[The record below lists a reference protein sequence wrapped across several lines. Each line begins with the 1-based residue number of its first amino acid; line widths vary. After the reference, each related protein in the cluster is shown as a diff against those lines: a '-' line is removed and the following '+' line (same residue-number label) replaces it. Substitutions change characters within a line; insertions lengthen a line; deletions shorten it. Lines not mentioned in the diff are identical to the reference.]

1 MASVSSA
8 HLVLFIAVV
17 LFSAALAGTLTE
29 SATSLGASIEDAA
42 GADADRTAAD
52 FRVVSDSETPTA
64 VYDAGNDTLTLLVRN
79 TGDRTLRSDPEAVT
93 VLVDGEYQGDT
104 RTTVLDAD
112 DWRPGE
118 VLRVRANVSLA
129 PDVRT
134 RVVVD
139 AGGHRDRF
147 VFTTPA

>member
-29 SATSLGASIEDAA
+29 GATSLADSIEGAT
-42 GADADRTAAD
+42 GADADRANAD
-52 FRVVSDSETPTA
+52 FRIVSDARMPTA
-64 VYDAGNDTLTLLVRN
+64 VYDADNETLTLLVKN
-79 TGDRTLRSDPEAVT
+79 TGARTLRSDPNDVT
-93 VLVDGEYQGDT
+93 VLVDGTYQADT
-104 RTTVLDAD
+104 QTTVLDAD
-112 DWRPGE
+112 TWRPE
-118 VLRVRANVSLA
+118 TVLRVRANVSLDSNA
-129 PDVRT
+129 ET

-147 VFTTPA
+147 VFTTA

>member
-29 SATSLGASIEDAA
+29 GATSLADSVEDTAA
-42 GADADRTAAD
+42 VDADHTNAGV
-52 FRVVSDSETPTA
+52 RVVSDASAPTA
-64 VYDAGNDTLTLLVRN
+64 VYDADNETLTLLVKN
-79 TGDRTLRSDPEAVT
+79 TGGRTLRDAPEDVT
-93 VLVDGEYQGDT
+93 VLVDGAYQADT

-112 DWRPGE
+112 AWRPGA

-129 PDVRT
+129 PNAKT

-139 AGGHRDRF
+139 AGGARDRF
-147 VFTTPA
+147 VFTTA